1 MNSLERVTAALK
13 REALDKVP
21 HFEWLI
27 DKVMVDA
34 LMPGGHSFE
43 EFSVAFTD
51 AVCVDIDYSKEDLG
65 DGTFRD
71 EWGMLKKYTKESH
84 SYPLDGPIHNM
95 EELEAYTPPDPYK
108 EGRFKS
114 LGELLEKYGR
124 EKAVI
129 LHMNDIWSIPS
140 RLMVFEDFLMNIMDE
155 PEFIKALI
163 KMTVDEQILLAQ
175 EAAKTGCKF
184 IYTGDDVAD
193 SRGPMVAPAIFEEIF
208 YPELKRIIGVYKDLG
223 FFLLKHTDG
232 YIMSLLDYFLD
243 AGIDLLDPI
252 DPIAGMDLKH
262 IKDTYGSRIA
272 IKGNVNCATTL
283 VFGSVDE
290 TVAETRHCL
299 DIAKG
304 TTGYVCSSSN
314 SIHSSVKPENYKA
327 MLEVIDE
334 YGVY

>member
-13 REALDKVP
+13 HEPLDKVP

-27 DKVMVDA
+27 DKKVVDA

-43 EFSVAFTD
+43 EFSAAFTD
-51 AVCVDIDYSKEDLG
+51 AICVDIDYSIEKLP
-65 DGTFRD
+65 DGNIKD
-71 EWGMLKKYTKESH
+71 EWGMIKAYTEESH
-84 SYPLDGPIHNM
+84 YFPIEGPIHNM
-95 EELEAYTPPDPYK
+95 EELEAYTPPNPRK
-108 EGRFKS
+108 EGRFKT
-114 LGELLEKYGR
+114 LNEQLAKHGK

-140 RLMVFEDFLMNIMDE
+140 RLMAYQDFLENIMVE
-155 PEFIKALI
+155 PEFITALL
-163 KMTVDEQILLAQ
+163 KMTVDAQILLAQ

-184 IYTGDDVAD
+184 IYTGDDVAWTA
-193 SRGPMVAPAIFEEIF
+193 GPIVSPVIFEEIF
-208 YPELKRIIGVYKDLG
+208 YPELKRMIGAYKDLG
-223 FFLLKHTDG
+223 FFLLKHCDG
-232 YIMSLLDYFLD
+232 YLMPLLDYYLN

-252 DPIAGMDLKH
+252 DPTAGMDLKH

-290 TVAETRHCL
+290 TVAETKHCL

-304 TTGYVCSSSN
+304 TTGYICSSSN
-314 SIHSSVKPENYKA
+314 SIHSSVIPANYKA
-327 MLEVIDE
+327 MIEVIDE
-334 YGVY
+334 YGRY

>member
-13 REALDKVP
+13 REPLDKTP

-27 DKVMVDA
+27 DKVVVDA
-34 LMPGGHSFE
+34 LMPGGHTFE

-51 AVCVDIDYSKEDLG
+51 AVCVDIDYRVEDLG
-65 DGTFRD
+65 DGSFKD
-71 EWGMLKKYTKESH
+71 EWGMIKKYTKEAH
-84 SYPLDGPIHNM
+84 SFPIDGSIHNM
-95 EELEAYTPPDPYK
+95 EELEAYTPPDPCK
-108 EGRFKS
+108 QGRFKS
-114 LGELLEKYGR
+114 LNGLLRQYGR

-140 RLMVFEDFLMNIMDE
+140 RLMPYEDFLVNIVDE

-163 KMTVDEQILLAQ
+163 KMTVDAQILLAQ

-193 SRGPMVAPAIFEEIF
+193 SRGPTVSPALFEDIF
-208 YPELKRIIGVYKDLG
+208 YPDLKRIIGAYKDLG

-232 YIMSLLDYFLD
+232 YIMPLLDYYLD

-252 DPIAGMDLKH
+252 DPLAGMDLKH

-283 VFGSVDE
+283 VFGTIDE
-290 TVAETRHCL
+290 TVAETKHCI
-299 DIAKG
+299 DVAKG
-304 TTGYVCSSSN
+304 KTGYVCSSSN
-314 SIHSSVKPENYKA
+314 SIHSSINPQNYKA

-334 YGVY
+334 YGRY